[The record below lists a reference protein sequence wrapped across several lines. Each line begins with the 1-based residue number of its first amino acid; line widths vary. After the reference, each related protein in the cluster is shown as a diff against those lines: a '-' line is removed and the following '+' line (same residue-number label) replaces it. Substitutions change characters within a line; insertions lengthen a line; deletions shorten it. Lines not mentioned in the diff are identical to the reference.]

1 MAEAT
6 DTTIRVHFQSAGAV
20 RRRAS
25 LPTIQGAHAHL
36 VERLAAQPPNVISP
50 MLVADEDDLDLR
62 ADHLRIVLRATADY
76 VSALVRDTA
85 DNSWAVQINRKRL
98 DGLFDDIIGDYCGAI
113 EQAAETVRDERGED
127 AA

>member
-1 MAEAT
+1 MANS
-6 DTTIRVHFQSAGAV
+6 TTTTSRIHFQSAGAV
-20 RRRAS
+20 RRRSS

-50 MLVADEDDLDLR
+50 FLAADEDDLDLR

-76 VSALVRDTA
+76 VSALVHDTA
-85 DNSWAVQINRKRL
+85 DNSWAVQTDRKHL
-98 DGLFDDIIGDYCGAI
+98 DGLFDDIIGDYVGAI
-113 EQAAETVRDERGED
+113 EQAAETVREERAEH

>member
-1 MAEAT
+1 MA
-6 DTTIRVHFQSAGAV
+6 DNTTTPIRVSFTSAGAV

-36 VERLAAQPPNVISP
+36 IERLAAVPPNVISP
-50 MLVADEDDLDLR
+50 ILAADEDDLDLR

-76 VSALVRDTA
+76 VSALVHDTA
-85 DNSWAVQINRKRL
+85 DNSWAVQIDRKHL
-98 DGLFDDIIGDYCGAI
+98 DGLFDDIIGDLCGAI
-113 EQAAETVRDERGED
+113 ENAAETLRDERGEH